1 MSIHAAISRSITEP
15 RIDTLGSFG
24 RGPSLVRLGS
34 SGQGQTNASREDI
47 LRLFSTSPW
56 VRLALDVRA
65 ARQASATWSLMAPA
79 SRRRS
84 KALAIKSKA
93 MCAAPERRL
102 PLMKAMQEQGE
113 LINVEEV
120 YGPHPLLTML
130 RQGVP
135 GQFDGWSASCL
146 EQMSLDLSGEAVHVI
161 VRDPVT
167 RIPVLRLPIP
177 AHWITPPSFAGGHWR
192 IANLAEPV
200 PLEDLDFR
208 KVADPLNPYGRGAG
222 VIGALDHDA
231 AVYEE
236 AMATMLATFRN
247 RMRPDLFI
255 AGTFGERK
263 KGEISDDFRDTLQ
276 GSYNAGLAYFL
287 NIPADPNQKLTI
299 HDLGRSATDN
309 QVVQLTHAER
319 DVILTVCRVPPSA
332 VGIQENSNR
341 ASSVMAAEFLRDNST
356 VPSCEARQ
364 RHIQARYL
372 EPYRGRPAEFGG
384 EDRLILTYELP
395 EIVDVERQD
404 AVIKDNPWA
413 FEANELRKRAG
424 HAPMDHLEGLHA
436 LPLGVTLTDLRAGV
450 PEPLPVDEPEDA

>member
-1 MSIHAAISRSITEP
+1 MSIHAAISRSISEP
-15 RIDTLGSFG
+15 RIDTLGSMG
-24 RGPSLVRLGS
+24 RGPSLLRLGN

-65 ARQASATWSLMAPA
+65 ARQASATWMLMAPA
-79 SRRRS
+79 SRRRA
-84 KALAIKSKA
+84 KALAVKDRA
-93 MCAAPERRL
+93 MCAAPGQRPALLKQMRDAGD
-102 PLMKAMQEQGE
+102 MV
-113 LINVEEV
+113 NVEEA
-120 YGPHPLLTML
+120 YGPHPLLVML
-130 RQGVP
+130 RRGVP
-135 GQFDGWSASCL
+135 GHFDGWAASCL
-146 EQMSLDLSGEAVHVI
+146 EQMSLDLSGEAIHVI
-161 VRDPVT
+161 MRDPST
-167 RIPVLRLPIP
+167 RVPVLRLPIP
-177 AHWITPPSFAGGHWR
+177 AHWITPPMHAGEPWR
-192 IANLAEPV
+192 IANLSIPV

-222 VIGALDHDA
+222 VMAALDHSA
-231 AVYEE
+231 AILEE
-236 AMATMLATFRN
+236 ADATMLATFRN

-263 KGEISDDFRDTLQ
+263 KGEIRDDFRDTLQ

-287 NIPADPNQKLTI
+287 NIPSGPDQKLQI
-299 HDLGRSATDN
+299 QDLGRSAADM
-309 QVVQLTHAER
+309 QVVELTKAER

-356 VPSCEARQ
+356 VPACEARC

-372 EPYRGRPAEFGG
+372 EPYRGRPAEYGG

-395 EIVDVERQD
+395 EIVDTERQD
-404 AVIKDNPWA
+404 AVLKDNPWA

-424 HAPMDHLEGLHA
+424 HAPLDHLEGLHA

-450 PEPLPVDEPEDA
+450 PEPPPVDDGEGA